1 MIGNLSPKQKQ
12 ALFLIKETIKKT
24 GKPPTLG
31 ELRELLRLKYINSVT
46 HLINKLEEKGYI
58 RRKRGEPRG
67 IELASQEKKVVGIP
81 LIGAVACGK
90 PLLAQENIE
99 GYISVD
105 KNWLRGNPQDFFF
118 LRAVGDSMNSAGI
131 DDGDLTLIKIQSTAN
146 PNDQVVALIEDEATI
161 KIYKPKEDYVALVPS
176 SKNRQHKPIILR
188 EDFLIQGVVKMVLKK
203 RMLES

>member
-161 KIYKPKEDYVALVPS
+161 KIYKP
-176 SKNRQHKPIILR
+176 
-188 EDFLIQGVVKMVLKK
+188 
-203 RMLES
+203 